1 MNLIGKGLFSR
12 VYLNDDNETVKIMS
26 CCYAKECLALFGYGD
41 SRLWPKLERVDSDEY
56 SEYRGK
62 YYPRVSG
69 LKRNLCADDWK
80 IYQTLRNL
88 PTFGKDYYGLYEV
101 FSTIEDESL
110 QETMLQ
116 ALDALADYGSDMAFE
131 ISPRN
136 VAIDGDKL
144 ILLDVF
150 FFKSQ
155 LKSLRKGVK

>member
-1 MNLIGKGLFSR
+1 
-12 VYLNDDNETVKIMS
+12 
-26 CCYAKECLALFGYGD
+26 
-41 SRLWPKLERVDSDEY
+41 VDSDEY

-88 PTFGKDYYGLYEV
+88 PTFGNDYYGLYEV